1 MPVESEYAGAPP
13 CGSCG
18 TVNKPA
24 ARFCRKCG
32 ASLQIAPAAAPG
44 SDPPVL
50 PGPQTAPTADQ
61 VSADQP
67 NISAGRLDPRI
78 ALSAVGA
85 CVLIALVW
93 YAIGSHKQIPAYQ
106 APPVP
111 AAPTATSAGAPAAQ
125 PAPAPTDQLAGI
137 VRLTTD
143 PSRDIAPA
151 WTSNGNILFQSN
163 RNSNRPN
170 GNDIWEMGP
179 DGTGQREI
187 VHVNVSTPPE
197 WGDSGLGGGVEVLG
211 PTGDLAVYEAQ
222 HFHEIMRVATS
233 RAAAFP
239 IVRTAQDGD
248 DAYFTQLL
256 QIPGGQSASNI
267 VYSEATGMVAWVA
280 NISGQGVQIRTAS
293 LAGITGQSSATHG
306 VQLAALASSGSVQGM
321 SYSPDGAR
329 LVAAICSQDCSNGRG
344 PDLHVLDSRSGQ
356 MLQQLTST
364 GANGSSNSS
373 PKWSPTGAWIAF
385 GLTNAGQ
392 QSLWLVSTDSG
403 GPTLR
408 RIDAGDMPSYGP
420 SWSKDGSA
428 IAFVGVTGGNHD
440 IWLARNVAPLIG
452 QSAEVAKPTF
462 QAEASGSESKP
473 SFDCANAKTPTEKLI
488 CRDVALATM
497 ENSMSAAYNRAL
509 RELPPDQSAA
519 FRREHLQWFR
529 GFARA
534 CNALTDDG
542 QRKTCVAGY
551 LSSHTQQIEAQHRR

>member
-50 PGPQTAPTADQ
+50 PGPPTAPTADQ
-61 VSADQP
+61 VPADQP
-67 NISAGRLDPRI
+67 NTSAGRLDPRI

-93 YAIGSHKQIPAYQ
+93 YAIGSHKQTPAYQ

-111 AAPTATSAGAPAAQ
+111 AAPTATSVGAPAAQ
-125 PAPAPTDQLAGI
+125 SAPAPTDQMAGI

-163 RNSNRPN
+163 RNSNRSN
-170 GNDIWEMGP
+170 GNDIWEMRP

-211 PTGDLAVYEAQ
+211 ATGDLAVYEAQ

-267 VYSEATGMVAWVA
+267 VYCEATGMVAWVA
-280 NISGQGVQIRTAS
+280 NISGQAIQIRTAS
-293 LAGITGQSSATHG
+293 LASITGQSSDTYG
-306 VQLAALASSGSVQGM
+306 VQLASLAPGGNVQGM

-329 LVAAICSQDCSNGRG
+329 LVAAMCSQDCGNGRG
-344 PDLHVLDSRSGQ
+344 PDLYILDSRSGQ
-356 MLQQLTST
+356 TLQQLTST

-373 PKWSPTGAWIAF
+373 PKWSPSGAWIAF

-392 QSLWLVSTDSG
+392 QSLWLISTEG

-408 RIDAGDMPSYGP
+408 RIDTGEMPSYGP
-420 SWSKDGSA
+420 SWSRDGSA

-440 IWLARNVAPLIG
+440 IWLARNVAPLMG
-452 QSAEVAKPTF
+452 QAAEAAEPTF
-462 QAEASGSESKP
+462 QAEASGSGANP
-473 SFDCANAKTPTEKLI
+473 SFNCASAKTPTEKLI
-488 CRDVALATM
+488 CRDTSLASMERTM
-497 ENSMSAAYNRAL
+497 VTAYNQAL
-509 RELPPDQSAA
+509 RQLPPDQGAA
-519 FRREHLQWFR
+519 FRLQHLEWFKTYSR
-529 GFARA
+529 T
-534 CNALTDDG
+534 CNTATDDE
-542 QRKTCVAGY
+542 QRKACIAGY
-551 LSSHTQQIEAQHRR
+551 LSSHTRQVEAKVQR